1 MKDRNIFQWLEG
13 DSHQVKAWVKAEAET
28 ATVSLSALPGRDA
41 IADRLRQLSY
51 FDLDGIPRRFGDRIF
66 FSRLQA
72 NLEKRVIYVREGS
85 AERVLLDPNTWSK
98 DGHVSL
104 GRVEP
109 SPDGRKIAFLV
120 RKNASDESTLK
131 VLDVETGHI
140 IDTLSGTRYGVPTWA
155 PTSNGLY
162 YSWVPPVGTVP
173 ENERIGRIEYRFHR
187 LGADPSEDKRIFAP
201 TGNPERFMNCSVSE
215 DGRFLFLQIEEGW
228 ARNDLFL
235 RESFDNAPLH
245 RLGSGSDLYHAD
257 SCGGFIFVV
266 TNEGAPRWRVFRVD
280 PEFPSRENWLEVVPE
295 SESTLD
301 SWRFVGGKMLLS
313 YMDRAIHRLEIRSLD
328 GALLHKVTLPG
339 VGHVGELSG
348 RQGDADAYCQ
358 LNVYA
363 HIWKGLR
370 GRQLD
375 KVAVIATRPTR
386 PLYRALRAG
395 EATKIQ
401 AAMEAWN
408 PVLEVPVDG
417 NVVAEVMESFGR
429 VVDLIEDRRFSP
441 PGLEVLKAPSRPDGK
456 VPFAQDVCLNCD
468 ARFGCASYRQLVRAQ
483 SPGRADQ
490 ALRDASADFGGD
502 AEKQDWRDSG
512 VTATARIDVEDEGT
526 SA

>member
-1 MKDRNIFQWLEG
+1 MSWETPLTDDERFLMEAFEANFERLREESGRSLAPFIKESARQQVLLYYRRLRELAAQVEETEVRLVLPEQTSPAGRQYTLEG
-13 DSHQVKAWVKAEAET
+13 VVDIV
-28 ATVSLSALPGRDA
+28 
-41 IADRLRQLSY
+41 
-51 FDLDGIPRRFGDRIF
+51 
-66 FSRLQA
+66 
-72 NLEKRVIYVREGS
+72 
-85 AERVLLDPNTWSK
+85 
-98 DGHVSL
+98 
-104 GRVEP
+104 
-109 SPDGRKIAFLV
+109 
-120 RKNASDESTLK
+120 
-131 VLDVETGHI
+131 
-140 IDTLSGTRYGVPTWA
+140 
-155 PTSNGLY
+155 
-162 YSWVPPVGTVP
+162 
-173 ENERIGRIEYRFHR
+173 
-187 LGADPSEDKRIFAP
+187 
-201 TGNPERFMNCSVSE
+201 E
-215 DGRFLFLQIEEGW
+215 DGSSTVMY
-228 ARNDLFL
+228 DLKTYL
-235 RESFDNAPLH
+235 
-245 RLGSGSDLYHAD
+245 
-257 SCGGFIFVV
+257 
-266 TNEGAPRWRVFRVD
+266 
-280 PEFPSRENWLEVVPE
+280 
-295 SESTLD
+295 
-301 SWRFVGGKMLLS
+301 
-313 YMDRAIHRLEIRSLD
+313 
-328 GALLHKVTLPG
+328 
-339 VGHVGELSG
+339 
-348 RQGDADAYCQ
+348 DADAARDHVEPHYRQ

-395 EATKIQ
+395 EPAKIQ
-401 AAMEAWN
+401 SAMEEWD

-429 VVDLIEDRRFSP
+429 VVDLIEDRKFSP